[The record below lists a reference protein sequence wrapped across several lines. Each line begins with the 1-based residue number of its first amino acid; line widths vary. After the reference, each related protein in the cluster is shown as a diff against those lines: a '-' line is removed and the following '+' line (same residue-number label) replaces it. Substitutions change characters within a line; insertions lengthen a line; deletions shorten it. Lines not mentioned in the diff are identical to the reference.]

1 MVQQIQLASGTLG
14 WFDDIKEKISGL
26 ALGGGLLIGAGAS
39 AYLTKQVLPK
49 EYQTY
54 GYITS
59 VVLVGLGAY
68 SIYEG
73 FKEKEFE
80 KAKPT
85 DKFPIYITDPSLW
98 EEWSIF
104 IPHSVNVE
112 VHNPYDVPKKV
123 YVGMSM
129 ISDETGQVT
138 DFPLEPVELKA
149 RETKKLSWWKIHSTI
164 GKPRGLFWVVSSV
177 WDVSPKPPCEAE
189 GTCHRLG
196 TAESSVIFKWFG

>member
-1 MVQQIQLASGTLG
+1 MVQQIQLASGTMG
-14 WFDDIKEKISGL
+14 WFDGIKETISSL
-26 ALGGGLLIGAGAS
+26 ALGGGLLIGAGGV
-39 AYLTKQVLPK
+39 AYLTRYIPKQYKPI
-49 EYQTY
+49 
-54 GYITS
+54 GYIGA
-59 VVLVGLGAY
+59 LGLGVGGAY
-68 SIYEG
+68 ALYKG
-73 FKEKEFE
+73 FTEKEFE
-80 KAKPT
+80 KAKST

-104 IPHSVNVE
+104 LPHSVNVQ
-112 VHNPYDVPKKV
+112 VNNPYDAPKKV

-149 RETKKLSWWKIHSTI
+149 GETKKLSWWHIHSTI
-164 GKPRGLFWVVSSV
+164 GKPRGLYWVVSSV
-177 WDVSPKPPCEAE
+177 WDVSPKPPCEAQ